1 MALTQITEK
10 GIKDGEII
18 NADINASAAIAKSKI
33 ETFVTNN
40 ADNRVITGSGTANTL
55 NGESNLTYDGSNFQF
70 NTTANGNAVKLVATG
85 NHYNKLSFDSNAS
98 SAGGSLAFI
107 DFSWDGDKVA
117 DIIAVAGSDT
127 TNKDDGHLSFRTSPS
142 QGSIAERMRIDSSGN
157 VGIGVTP
164 TMAAGGGLHVR
175 GPSGHQARLHMT
187 TSNSGD
193 TGNDGFYIIQQGA
206 ESTSNDTNFIN
217 YETANMKFST
227 SGSERMRID
236 SSGNVGIGTASP
248 NRNLT
253 VSDATNAIIS
263 VQNSGASTE
272 GVFNAPSGGTIN
284 LGTTGSH
291 VLTFSIN
298 SSEKM
303 RLDTSGNL
311 LHGVTANEDTTGHS
325 GTKLI
330 TAGDIQIDG
339 NAKALVFRAGSG
351 AIQLESG
358 IQWWNE
364 NGAGVQAKIHCD
376 RTSTTYAKS
385 DLVFYTS
392 ANVDTAAN
400 SGQGDITERMR
411 ITSGGHVY
419 AIGAAGGYISN
430 TGAYHQFINTGNG
443 QWTMQIK
450 QEHHNGMNTQ
460 LLVNSTTNIEAFQI
474 YSTSNNTTRFRVL
487 NNGNCANANNSFG
500 SLSDVKLKEN
510 IVDASSQ
517 WDDVKAVKVRNFNF
531 KNDKDSKLLG
541 VVAQEVETVSSGLV
555 FETIDRDPDDSTKEI
570 GTTKNVKYSILYMK
584 AFKALQ
590 EAMAKIEVLET
601 EVTALKAA

>member
-142 QGSIAERMRIDSSGN
+142 QGSIA
-157 VGIGVTP
+157 
-164 TMAAGGGLHVR
+164 
-175 GPSGHQARLHMT
+175 
-187 TSNSGD
+187 
-193 TGNDGFYIIQQGA
+193 
-206 ESTSNDTNFIN
+206 
-217 YETANMKFST
+217 
-227 SGSERMRID
+227 ERMRID

-460 LLVNSTTNIEAFQI
+460 LLVNSVTNIEAFQI
-474 YSTSNNTTRFRVL
+474 YSLSNNTTRFRVL